1 VNESLSEG
9 TFEVEKLVDICYG
22 DPNKT
27 KIDGLCFKVLQD
39 LSLEFLFL

>member
-22 DPNKT
+22 DPNK
-27 KIDGLCFKVLQD
+27 IERDGLWFKVVQA
-39 LSLEFLFL
+39 